1 MKTFPVKNFLELW
14 NRLTSGSTNRQI
26 FGVAVTVGLWTAVVK
41 TASFGKELVVAWR
54 FGTGDELDAFL
65 IALLVPS
72 FVINVIAGS
81 FNTALIPTYIQVR
94 EKEGIKAAQRLF
106 SGVIVWSLGLLG
118 ITTLLILVSAPLY
131 LPLIAK
137 GFSPEKLDLTYH
149 LLWITSPIVVLSG
162 IQVIWIAVLNAG
174 ERFTLAAIAPIVT
187 PALSAML
194 LLLFQAWGIFAL
206 AVGLIL
212 GSILEMLILGA
223 ALKRRGISLSPRW
236 YGFDEHLPQVFNQYI
251 PMIAGA
257 FLLSSTTFVDQS
269 MATMLSPGSVAAL
282 NYGNKLIAVLMGLST
297 TALSSAVIPY
307 LSKMVS
313 AKDWVGVLH
322 TLARYLL
329 LILIITIPLTVI
341 LILFSPLL
349 FQLTFQKGAFTAE
362 DTVLVAGIQ
371 SLYALQIPF
380 YVGGVFV
387 ARLISA
393 LRYNQVLMVG
403 ALISLVVNIALNYLF
418 MAKIGIAGIALSTSC
433 VMMISFCFLLYNCL
447 SLLRVKKHGL

>member
-26 FGVAVTVGLWTAVVK
+26 FGVAVTVGLWSALVK

-72 FVINVIAGS
+72 FVINVIAGA

-94 EKEGIKAAQRLF
+94 EQEGIKAAQRLF

-194 LLLFQAWGIFAL
+194 LLLFPAWGIFAL

-212 GSILEMLILGA
+212 GSILEMLILGS

-236 YGFDEHLPQVFNQYI
+236 YGFDEHLPQVFNQYV

-257 FLLSSTTFVDQS
+257 FLLSSTTFVDKS

-282 NYGNKLIAVLMGLST
+282 NYGNKVIAVLMGLST

-322 TLARYLL
+322 TLARYL
-329 LILIITIPLTVI
+329 
-341 LILFSPLL
+341 
-349 FQLTFQKGAFTAE
+349 
-362 DTVLVAGIQ
+362 
-371 SLYALQIPF
+371 
-380 YVGGVFV
+380 
-387 ARLISA
+387 
-393 LRYNQVLMVG
+393 
-403 ALISLVVNIALNYLF
+403 
-418 MAKIGIAGIALSTSC
+418 
-433 VMMISFCFLLYNCL
+433 
-447 SLLRVKKHGL
+447 